1 MDETQ
6 NDKLKNAMGMVKTMV
21 QKLSDVWFLDIQR
34 AEVNYNIRDIMD
46 HLASVKSF
54 GEEAIKIYNG
64 LNDKIDARNKKR

>member
-1 MDETQ
+1 
-6 NDKLKNAMGMVKTMV
+6 MGMVKTMV

-46 HLASVKSF
+46 HLVSVKWF

>member
-46 HLASVKSF
+46 HLASVKWF
-54 GEEAIKIYNG
+54 GEEAIKLYNG

>member
-46 HLASVKSF
+46 HLVSVKWF